1 MGARY
6 TIAAVPTDGM
16 REARRGASM
25 RDWAG
30 VAARVAATTRT
41 SEKRAIIASYLRDL
55 SPDDLATATT
65 FLAGRPLPGTA
76 REPLGLGWRGMQMA
90 VESATGAEADAL
102 RRAYDRTSD
111 PGDALALVIEEAG
124 TESVRGPEA
133 QGAGADPGGPAPTL
147 DGAVGVP
154 ATGPPVA
161 AAPDAAG
168 ALATGPSVR
177 DVAEAFAAIAAT
189 GVARGKADVLAG
201 LLRRCDALTAR
212 FVVRIVT
219 GELRIGLRDG
229 LLEAAIAEAFDRP
242 PAAVTR
248 ARMLTGDVGRTAVL
262 ARDDALGMAT
272 LDPFRPV
279 GSMLASPAEDAAE
292 IMRRLGPTVW
302 VEDKY
307 DGVRVQLHRRGGEV
321 RLFSR
326 DLNDVTGQFPEVA
339 EAAVPLGWDGI
350 LDGEVVA
357 WADGTV
363 LPFLTLQA
371 RLGRKAPSAA
381 VLAAVPVVYVAFD
394 VLALGPRDGP
404 IASLL
409 DVPLA
414 ERRERLVAL
423 GLPDAASGGRFA
435 LSHLVSVDSVEGLE
449 REFSAARARR
459 NEGLMVKDPASP
471 YAPGRRGLGWL
482 KMKKALATLDCVVV
496 GVEVGH
502 GKRHGVL
509 SDWTF
514 AVRDESHDRL
524 VTIGKAYTGLTDAE
538 LAEMTDW
545 FAAHTISTHG
555 RYRVVEPTIVIEVA
569 FDVIQRSPRHRSGFA
584 LRFPRIARLRRDKE
598 AADADTL
605 ATVEALFTGLQ
616 AGAEHLVAGA
626 AGSSAPGAA
635 GPAGPSATRRGV
647 TPPAGPGAPPTPPN
661 RRRAR

>member
-1 MGARY
+1 MRARY
-6 TIAAVPTDGM
+6 TIAAVPMDGM
-16 REARRGASM
+16 RDEGRGASM
-25 RDWAG
+25 RDWAD

-41 SEKRAIIASYLRDL
+41 SEKRATIAAYLRDL
-55 SPDDLATATT
+55 AADDAGDDLATAAT

-90 VESATGAEADAL
+90 VEAATGAGEDAL

-111 PGDALALVIEEAG
+111 PGDALALVIEEAA
-124 TESVRGPEA
+124 TKAVPGPEA
-133 QGAGADPGGPAPTL
+133 PGAGADPGGSGPAL
-147 DGAVGVP
+147 R
-154 ATGPPVA
+154 
-161 AAPDAAG
+161 DAAG
-168 ALATGPSVR
+168 APAAGAPAAGPALR

-189 GVARGKADVLAG
+189 GVAREKAEVLAA

-248 ARMLTGDVGRTAVL
+248 ARMLTGDLGRTAVL
-262 ARDDALGMAT
+262 ARDGALGTAT

-279 GSMLASPAEDAAE
+279 GSMLASPAEDAAK

-307 DGVRVQLHRRGGEV
+307 DGVRVQLHRRGDAV

-371 RLGRKAPSAA
+371 RLGRKTPSAA
-381 VLAAVPVVYVAFD
+381 LLSAVPVVYVAFD
-394 VLALGPRDGP
+394 VLALGPRDGA
-404 IASLL
+404 IAPLL
-409 DVPLA
+409 DTPLT
-414 ERRERLVAL
+414 ERRDRLV
-423 GLPDAASGGRFA
+423 GLDLPAVGTGGRFA
-435 LSHLVSVDSVEGLE
+435 LSHLVSVDSVEALE
-449 REFSAARARR
+449 REFTAARARR
-459 NEGLMVKDPASP
+459 NEGLMVKDPTSP

-514 AVRDESHDRL
+514 AVRDETQDRL

-545 FAAHTISTHG
+545 FTAHTVSTHG

-584 LRFPRIARLRRDKE
+584 LRFPRIARMRRDKD

-605 ATVEALFTGLQ
+605 ATVEALFAGLQ
-616 AGAEHLVAGA
+616 AGAEHLVAGVA
-626 AGSSAPGAA
+626 GAA
-635 GPAGPSATRRGV
+635 GAAGDAPPVAAGRSLARGPV
-647 TPPAGPGAPPTPPN
+647 TPPAGPDAPTTPPS

>member
-1 MGARY
+1 MRARY
-6 TIAAVPTDGM
+6 TIAAVPMDGM
-16 REARRGASM
+16 EEARRAASM
-25 RDWAG
+25 RGWADI
-30 VAARVAATTRT
+30 AARVAATTRT
-41 SEKRAIIASYLRDL
+41 SEKRSIIAAYLRDL
-55 SPDDLATATT
+55 APDDLAFAAM
-65 FLAGRPLPGTA
+65 FLAGRPLAGTA

-90 VESATGAEADAL
+90 VESATGAGEDAL

-111 PGDALALVIEEAG
+111 PGDALALVIEESGSCGPHGREDPGMPGPGAGETDERGAGIAAG
-124 TESVRGPEA
+124 T
-133 QGAGADPGGPAPTL
+133 
-147 DGAVGVP
+147 
-154 ATGPPVA
+154 AT
-161 AAPDAAG
+161 D
-168 ALATGPSVR
+168 GPSLR
-177 DVAEAFAAIAAT
+177 DVADTFAAIAAT
-189 GVARGKADVLAG
+189 GVAREKADALAT
-201 LLRRCDALTAR
+201 LLRRCDAPTAR

-229 LLEAAIAEAFDRP
+229 LLEAAIAEAFDRS

-262 ARDDALGMAT
+262 ARDDALGTAT

-292 IMRRLGPTVW
+292 IMKRLGPTVW

-307 DGVRVQLHRRGGEV
+307 DGVRVQLHRRGDEV

-339 EAAVPLGWDGI
+339 QAAGPLAWDGI

-357 WADGTV
+357 WADGIV
-363 LPFLTLQA
+363 LPFLRLQG
-371 RLGRKAPSAA
+371 RLGRKTPSRA
-381 VLAAVPVVYVAFD
+381 VQDAVPVVYVVFD
-394 VLALGPRDGP
+394 VLAVGPRGGP
-404 IASLL
+404 IAPLL
-409 DVPLA
+409 DIPLT
-414 ERRERLVAL
+414 ERRDRLVGL
-423 GLPDAASGGRFA
+423 GLPEVGTGGRFA

-449 REFSAARARR
+449 REFAAARARR
-459 NEGLMVKDPASP
+459 NEGLMVKDPTSP
-471 YAPGRRGLGWL
+471 YSPGRRGLGWL

-514 AVRDESHDRL
+514 AVRDEAHDRL

-538 LAEMTDW
+538 LAEMTAW
-545 FAAHTISTHG
+545 FTAHTISTHG
-555 RYRVVEPTIVIEVA
+555 RYRVVEPTVVIEIA

-584 LRFPRIARLRRDKE
+584 LRFPRITRLRRDKD
-598 AADADTL
+598 ARDADTL

-626 AGSSAPGAA
+626 GVSAAPDAGAA
-635 GPAGPSATRRGV
+635 GLPGGAGSRDPGI
-647 TPPAGPGAPPTPPN
+647 TPPAGPAAPPTRPS
-661 RRRAR
+661 RRRAP

>member
-1 MGARY
+1 
-6 TIAAVPTDGM
+6 
-16 REARRGASM
+16 M
-25 RDWAG
+25 RDWAD
-30 VAARVAATTRT
+30 VATRVAATTRT
-41 SEKRAIIASYLRDL
+41 SEKRAIIAAYLRDL
-55 SPDDLATATT
+55 APDDLATAAT
-65 FLAGRPLPGTA
+65 FLGGRPLPGTG

-90 VESATGAEADAL
+90 VEAATGADEDAL

-111 PGDALALVIEEAG
+111 PGDALALVIEESRSATALAADAAPG
-124 TESVRGPEA
+124 TA
-133 QGAGADPGGPAPTL
+133 APTL
-147 DGAVGVP
+147 
-154 ATGPPVA
+154 
-161 AAPDAAG
+161 
-168 ALATGPSVR
+168 R

-189 GVARGKADVLAG
+189 SVAREKADVLAA
-201 LLRRCDALTAR
+201 LIRRCDARTAR

-229 LLEAAIAEAFDRP
+229 LLEAAIAEAFARP

-248 ARMLTGDVGRTAVL
+248 ARMLTGDVGRTAAL
-262 ARDDALGMAT
+262 ARDDVLDRAT
-272 LDPFRPV
+272 LDPFRPL

-292 IMRRLGPTVW
+292 IMRRLGPVVW

-339 EAAVPLGWDGI
+339 EAAVALDWDGI

-363 LPFLTLQA
+363 LPFLRLQA
-371 RLGRKAPSAA
+371 RLGRKAPSHA
-381 VLAAVPVVYVAFD
+381 VRSAVPVVYVAFD
-394 VLALGPRDGP
+394 VLAVGPRGGTIEP
-404 IASLL
+404 LL
-409 DVPLA
+409 DVPLSA
-414 ERRERLVAL
+414 RRDRLAAL
-423 GLPDAASGGRFA
+423 GLPDVRSGGRFV
-435 LSHLVSVDSVEGLE
+435 LSHLVSVDSVDGLE
-449 REFSAARARR
+449 REFAAARARR
-459 NEGLMVKDPASP
+459 NEGLMVKDPTSP
-471 YAPGRRGLGWL
+471 YSPGRRGLGWL

-514 AVRDESHDRL
+514 AVRDEAHDRL

-545 FAAHTISTHG
+545 FTAHTISTHG
-555 RYRVVEPTIVIEVA
+555 RYRVVEPTVVIEVA

-584 LRFPRIARLRRDKE
+584 LRFPRIARLRRDKDAGE
-598 AADADTL
+598 ADTL
-605 ATVEALFTGLQ
+605 TTVEALFTGLQ

-626 AGSSAPGAA
+626 VAEPAAP
-635 GPAGPSATRRGV
+635 PV
-647 TPPAGPGAPPTPPN
+647 TPPAGPAAPTTRPS
-661 RRRAR
+661 RRRAP